1 MIFFMNQNLTKQ
13 KKEEGILVYSS
24 SQTLFTWIVL
34 SFPFLCF
41 FPIYVF
47 LLSIFSNFFNRV
59 ILDLFGIELHIFL
72 NLFLWG
78 YVSLITWTTSLT
90 WFTWVFLPFP
100 DCFFF
105 FNFILEYWV
114 DSELGFLICFSLN
127 SMRLSSCHDS
137 GHEFSMLT

>member
-24 SQTLFTWIVL
+24 SQTLFTWIVF

-47 LLSIFSNFFNRV
+47 LLSIFFKFLQSSNIRFIWDWASYFFE
-59 ILDLFGIELHIFL
+59 FIFMRLCQSHNL
-72 NLFLWG
+72 NHEFDSVYLSFSSFSWL
-78 YVSLITWTTSLT
+78 L
-90 WFTWVFLPFP
+90 
-100 DCFFF
+100 FF
-105 FNFILEYWV
+105 FNFIFEYWV